1 MIRLSGFT
9 GVNLLDGT
17 FISSPELLKVQWK
30 VMGGGLDCT
39 PHTREMVSCF
49 KAPTTWVDD
58 PSLHTG
64 ASENSSGR
72 VMDAKFKTCSL
83 FFRLNRMTI
92 VFQKEVWEALK
103 KHFWE
108 DESVITMYNVV

>member
-64 ASENSSGR
+64 ASEDSSGR
-72 VMDAKFKTCSL
+72 VGEVRVARRFSFFNYDNCS
-83 FFRLNRMTI
+83 
-92 VFQKEVWEALK
+92 FQREVGGRILK
-103 KHFWE
+103 LRGHFWNNE
-108 DESVITMYNVV
+108 KVITFV

>member
-64 ASENSSGR
+64 ASEDSSGR
-72 VMDAKFKTCSL
+72 LSCSSFLNYDDWNCEAK
-83 FFRLNRMTI
+83 RN
-92 VFQKEVWEALK
+92 WEALK
-103 KHFWE
+103 LHFWDNE
-108 DESVITMYNVV
+108 NVIMTHNVV

>member
-39 PHTREMVSCF
+39 PHTREIVSCF

-72 VMDAKFKTCSL
+72 GLDAEFNRSP
-83 FFRLNRMTI
+83 FFGYGIMTI
-92 VFQKEVWEALK
+92 DPKENLK
-103 KHFWE
+103 GIEIARDFW
-108 DESVITMYNVV
+108 DNVIRMHNC

>member
-1 MIRLSGFT
+1 MVIRLSGFT

-39 PHTREMVSCF
+39 PHTREIVSCF

-64 ASENSSGR
+64 VSENSSGR
-72 VMDAKFKTCSL
+72 GLDAEFNRSP
-83 FFRLNRMTI
+83 FFDYGIMTI
-92 VFQKEVWEALK
+92 DPKENLRGIEIARDFLGQWKCNKDIA
-103 KHFWE
+103 
-108 DESVITMYNVV
+108 